1 MFNGLF
7 GTVGVEKSDVGTCRL
22 AVKYFVIM
30 YIGRFHEKVSN
41 NVVSFSAAVIMLF
54 LFDTITVTGRDNLTF
69 KLNVELH

>member
-1 MFNGLF
+1 
-7 GTVGVEKSDVGTCRL
+7 
-22 AVKYFVIM
+22 M